1 MAFAGAGVA
10 CAAMSDFVHLHV
22 HSHYTLLES
31 TTTVKGLVGQAKALG
46 MDAVALTDRGNLFGA
61 FELYSECKDKG
72 LKGIVGCQ
80 VNVAPLGMREKTRDT
95 HQLVLLAESEVGYA
109 NLTKLVS
116 KGWLEG
122 FYFEPRVDL
131 ECLAQHREG
140 LICLTGAGRD
150 AFINRHLLVGAED
163 EARRQLGL
171 LSDIFADRVW
181 LEVTD
186 HGTEGPVSALAANRA
201 LSAASGVPL
210 VATNWAHYLTR
221 DIAATHDV
229 QLAIQKVTT
238 VSDTRRK
245 RMPASEFYLK
255 TAAEMASL
263 FAEMPEA
270 IRATRAIAERCAGS
284 VIHTGTYH
292 LPTFACPDGHSEES
306 WLRQLCARGIA
317 RRYGDSPGAEVG
329 ERLAF
334 EVETIAKMG
343 FCAYFLIVADFINW
357 AKDRG
362 IPVGPGRGSAAGS
375 IVAYAMGITDMC
387 PLRYGLLFERFLNPG
402 RKSMPDIDIDFCKDR
417 RGEVIEYVA
426 KKYGVSAVTQ
436 IMTLGTMKARMAIK
450 DVARAYEWTPEEAQD
465 LANLVTED
473 PSGKHTLAV
482 CLGKKPLD
490 PEKNT
495 FDAVEAMVKRYD
507 ADHRTKDVLDTAMA
521 LEGLGR
527 SLGVHACG
535 IIIAPGPVSDYVP
548 VCSVK
553 GKAAT
558 QYNMNQVEKCGLLK
572 MDFLGL
578 KTMSILKK
586 TADILLAGTAPQRT
600 GLQPC
605 PPGDGEPGSKPWET
619 RDAGIDFSKVP
630 LDDPKTFAL
639 LGTGETLGVFQ
650 CESSGFQELIKM
662 LKPDRFEDLIALV
675 ALYRPGPLMANM
687 HISYCDR
694 KHGREKID
702 YPHPVLERSLK
713 ETYGL
718 YIYQEQVMNISRE
731 LCGFTPAEAD
741 DLRKAMGK
749 KDINVLKKVEEKFV
763 EGAWNLH
770 QFDKA
775 KAKDM
780 FEKIL
785 GFASYCFNKS
795 HSACYGLIAY
805 WTAWAKANH
814 YAAFMTANLIYEM
827 DNKDKMT
834 LFVERLRAAEV
845 PVLPPDINESG
856 WEFTLVSRA
865 GPDGQPQQQ
874 VRFGFGGIK
883 GFGEAAA
890 NALIAER
897 ANGAYASLYDLCERM
912 DTRAVNRRV
921 VEHAIKVGAF
931 DSLHRNRRALVEA
944 VDRAFDRGQKLTQ
957 TRKDS
962 QETLFGAFET
972 DAAFK
977 QVTQGY
983 PDVPDY
989 PQAERLAFEK
999 ALTGYWISSHPVA
1012 EHRATLSAFAA
1023 TDARDLPRL
1032 ATGANVTIAAVIIG
1046 KRVIRTKTGK
1056 MMAVLT
1062 LEDPYGRFEGVLFAG
1077 GQQRRGQIEQGP
1089 YDKFAHE
1096 CNDDVVALFSGKLER
1111 RERRRQ
1117 AAPPAMEDEIPADLS
1132 DGGDEAA
1139 TAHEEVAQALPSLI
1153 IADVIPADLVVE
1165 RLTREILL
1173 ALDVAEHDPERLAQ
1187 TELLFK
1193 EHQGQ
1198 CPVRLVVHTANDV
1211 LLTLAFG
1218 DRWRVHPSR
1227 ALIDRLRGIWGER
1240 RVRVQAHH
1248 AQATTSA
1255 A

>member
-1 MAFAGAGVA
+1 MP
-10 CAAMSDFVHLHV
+10 DFVHLHA

-31 TTTVKGLVGQAKALG
+31 TTTVKGLVAQTKTLG

-61 FELYSECKDKG
+61 FEFASECKDKG
-72 LKGIVGCQ
+72 LKGIIGCQ

-95 HQLVLLAESEVGYA
+95 HQLVLLAESEAGYA

-122 FYFEPRVDL
+122 FYFEPRIDL
-131 ECLAQHREG
+131 ECLAKHSDG
-140 LICLTGAGRD
+140 LLCLTGAGRD
-150 AFINRHLLVGAED
+150 AFINRHLLVGAHD
-163 EARRQLGL
+163 EAQRQLGL
-171 LSDIFADRVW
+171 LRDVFADRLW

-186 HGTEGPVSALAANRA
+186 HGVEGPVSALAANRA

-210 VATNWAHYLTR
+210 VATNWVHYLTR
-221 DIAATHDV
+221 ETAGMHDV

-238 VSDTRRK
+238 LSDTRRK

-255 TAAEMASL
+255 SAAEMESL
-263 FAEMPEA
+263 FAELPEA
-270 IRATRAIAERCAGS
+270 IRSTRAIAERCAQS

-292 LPTFACPDGHSEES
+292 LPTFACPEGRSEES
-306 WLRQLCARGIA
+306 WLRELCARGIR
-317 RRYGDSPGAEVG
+317 RRYGDAPGPEVA

-334 EVETIAKMG
+334 EVDTIAKMG

-426 KKYGVSAVTQ
+426 NKYGHDAVTQ

-450 DVARAYEWTPEEAQD
+450 DVARAYEWSPEEAQD

-490 PEKNT
+490 KEKGVY
-495 FDAVEAMVKRYD
+495 DAVDAMVKRYE

-558 QYNMNQVEKCGLLK
+558 QYNMSQVEKCGLLK

-586 TADILLAGTAPQRT
+586 TADIVRASEGV
-600 GLQPC
+600 
-605 PPGDGEPGSKPWET
+605 E
-619 RDAGIDFSKVP
+619 IDFEKVP
-630 LDDPKTFAL
+630 LDDPRTFAL

-694 KHGREKID
+694 KHGREKVE
-702 YPHPVLERSLK
+702 YPHPVLEKSLK

-731 LCGFTPAEAD
+731 LCGFTPAQAD

-749 KDINVLKKVEEKFV
+749 KDVNVLKKVEEQFV
-763 EGAWNLH
+763 EGAWSLH
-770 QFDKA
+770 RFDKA
-775 KAKDM
+775 KGKEM

-834 LFVERLRAAEV
+834 LFVERLRSAEV

-856 WEFTLVSRA
+856 WEFTLVTSSLSGADIPAGLGGSRA
-865 GPDGQPQQQ
+865 AAMAGGAHPPAHVSQEADRPTANDKK
-874 VRFGFGGIK
+874 VRFGFGGVK
-883 GFGEAAA
+883 GIGEAAA
-890 NALIAER
+890 NALITER
-897 ANGAYASLYDLCERM
+897 TTHGPYTSLYDLCARI
-912 DTRAVNRRV
+912 DTRAVNKRV
-921 VEHAIKVGAF
+921 VEHAIKVGAC
-931 DSLHRNRRALVEA
+931 DSLHPNRRALVEA
-944 VDRAFDRGQKLTQ
+944 VDRAFDRGAKLTK

-962 QETLFGAFET
+962 QETLFGTFED

-977 QVTQGY
+977 QETQGY
-983 PDVPDY
+983 PDVPDF
-989 PQAERLAFEK
+989 PQNERLAFEK

-1012 EHRATLSAFAA
+1012 EQRRTLSSFTAA
-1023 TDARDLPRL
+1023 DSRDLPRL
-1032 ATGANVTIAAVIIG
+1032 ATGSTTTIAAVIIG

-1077 GQQRRGQIEQGP
+1077 GQQRRGQIEAGP

-1096 CNDDVVALFSGKLER
+1096 CADDVVALFTGKVER

-1117 AAPPAMEDEIPADLS
+1117 AAPPPSEGEEELPVDLADA
-1132 DGGDEAA
+1132 GDEAA
-1139 TAHEEVAQALPSLI
+1139 VQHEEVKQELPSLI

-1165 RLTREILL
+1165 RLTREIHL
-1173 ALDVAEHDPERLAQ
+1173 ALDVAEYDRVRVER

-1193 EHQGQ
+1193 ENQGQ
-1198 CPVRLVVHTANDV
+1198 CPVRLIVHTPNDV
-1211 LLTLAFG
+1211 LLTLALG

-1227 ALIDRLRGIWGER
+1227 ALVDQLREIWGPR
-1240 RVRVQAHH
+1240 HVRVQAHH
-1248 AQATTSA
+1248 AQATATSA